1 MVMFLQKKQ
10 KHIASASASAKP
22 KGRDSSQTTLWNEL
36 FVGHK
41 RWLVLNMPFF
51 P

>member
-1 MVMFLQKKQ
+1 MVMFLQEKQ
-10 KHIASASASAKP
+10 KHTASASAKP

>member
-10 KHIASASASAKP
+10 KHTASASRAKP
-22 KGRDSSQTTLWNEL
+22 KGRDSPQTTLWKEL